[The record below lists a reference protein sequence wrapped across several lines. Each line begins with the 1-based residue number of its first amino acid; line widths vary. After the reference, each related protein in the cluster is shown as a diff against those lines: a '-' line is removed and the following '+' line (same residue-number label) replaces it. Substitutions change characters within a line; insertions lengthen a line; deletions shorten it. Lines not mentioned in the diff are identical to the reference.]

1 MASGLGGTI
10 KLGGADEYKRALS
23 LIRQELREAGSALN
37 AISSSFANSDKSEQ
51 AVINTTERYNSVL
64 DQQKSILSS
73 LDGVYD
79 GYAKQVA
86 ASKEKIAELTQK
98 RDEEGAKLQ
107 EIKQKYGDTSPE
119 YEKQKDVVAGLQKQI
134 DSENKSLDTNTKQM
148 SSVKTTMYDTETA
161 INKTT
166 QQMNSLSDA
175 TKESTDETQKAAN
188 SGEDYQKSLDQIK
201 MELSETGSELS
212 AISSGFANSDKSEQ
226 DLANTTE
233 QYNSVLEKQK
243 SLYALLSVEYDKC
256 SDAVDTNKKKLTEL
270 KAERDYEKSKLE
282 DIKKTLGPTSSE
294 YKKQKEVVAEL
305 NSKIDTE
312 NTELGKNEK
321 ELSRV
326 KTTLNNAQT
335 TINKTTKEMDSLG
348 KETKETGDEAKKT
361 SKDGF
366 TVFKGTLSDLY
377 SKYISKAIDAIGR
390 LAKSIFNLG
399 KSAIENFATYEQLTG
414 GVETLFGESA
424 GIVENYANN
433 AYKSAGLS
441 ANQYMETITG
451 FSASLMQSLGGDT
464 AKVAEV
470 GDMAVKDMSDNANK
484 MGTSM
489 ESIQYAYQG
498 FAKQNYGMLDNL
510 KLGGRKLSRV

>member
-1 MASGLGGTI
+1 MPGIATTI
-10 KLGGADEYKRALS
+10 KVDGSEEYRKSLA

-37 AISSSFANSDKSEQ
+37 AISSSFENSDKSEQ
-51 AVINTTERYNSVL
+51 EVINTTEKYNSVL
-64 DQQKSILSS
+64 EQQKSLLSS

-107 EIKQKYGDTSPE
+107 EIEKKYGDSSVE
-119 YEKQKDVVAGLQKQI
+119 YENQAKVVAGLQKQI
-134 DSENKSLDTNTKQM
+134 DSENQSLDRNTKQM
-148 SSVKTTMYDTETA
+148 SSVKTTMNDTETA

-175 TKESTDETQKAAN
+175 TEESTNETQKAAN
-188 SGEDYQKSLDQIK
+188 SGADYQKSLDQIK
-201 MELSETGSELS
+201 MELSETGSELN

-256 SDAVDTNKKKLTEL
+256 SDAVETNKKKLTEL

-294 YKKQKEVVAEL
+294 YKKQEKVVSDL
-305 NSKIDTE
+305 NSKIDAE

-326 KTTLNNAQT
+326 KTTLNNAQS

-348 KETKETGDEAKKT
+348 KETEETGKEAKKAA
-361 SKDGF
+361 DGGF
-366 TVFKGTLSDLY
+366 TVMKG
-377 SKYISKAIDAIGR
+377 A
-390 LAKSIFNLG
+390 LANLVSQGITAALDGLKKLAGAVVNLG
-399 KSAIENFATYEQLTG
+399 KNAVENFANYEQLIG

-489 ESIQYAYQG
+489 ESIQNAYQG
-498 FAKQNYGMLDNL
+498 FAKQNYTMLDNL